1 MLLPSLKEQASKQYR
16 IHPVLGGSAMSQIAN
31 KPPRTPWAKQHPSL
45 VLYGG
50 LFLSLVVWAAFTFGI
65 YFAFIAASGSQAT
78 TPVAHAAPRTQHVQV
93 NLNII
98 IN

>member
-1 MLLPSLKEQASKQYR
+1 
-16 IHPVLGGSAMSQIAN
+16 MSQIAN

-98 IN
+98 INNRGCSRIGLPMRQTSSSCQPIAW